1 MHNMSDII
9 EQYIKRLFEE
19 SNEDVVEIH
28 RANITFAVLIAYHHS

>member
-19 SNEDVVEIH
+19 SNEDVV
-28 RANITFAVLIAYHHS
+28 

>member
-19 SNEDVVEIH
+19 SNED
-28 RANITFAVLIAYHHS
+28 

>member
-19 SNEDVVEIH
+19 ADEDVV
-28 RANITFAVLIAYHHS
+28 

>member
-19 SNEDVVEIH
+19 SN
-28 RANITFAVLIAYHHS
+28 